1 MLTTPPKV
9 GSRHPLDLL
18 DQLKLAWRMRGLDV
32 PRVGELTRLMT
43 MSAWDLL
50 DDWFESPQIKGAMA
64 VDGIIG
70 TWAGPATPGT
80 AYVLMHHEIGDAGLG
95 LSSWGYPRGGMGA
108 VSDALRSSA
117 EEFGAE
123 VRTNAP
129 VERILQKDGRVTGV
143 VLEGGEELEADI
155 VVAATHPRTTFLEQ
169 LGREELPD
177 DFVGSIERW
186 NSRSGVVKINL
197 ALSELPDFTADPGP
211 GDHLGGAIELAHSID
226 YIEEAFQDARRGEP
240 ARRPFSDGV
249 IPTVFDR
256 TLCPEGYHIMSLFT
270 QWVPHEWSKE
280 PHREE
285 LEAYADRV
293 IDGYGELA
301 PNLKDAILHRQVLGP
316 YDMEQDIGLV
326 GGNIFHGELSAEQL
340 FHMRPAPG
348 YADYRTPIRGL
359 YQASSATHA
368 GGGVCAIPAY
378 NCVREI
384 RRDRR
389 RDAPEGA
396 PDPAQQR
403 GRPWR
408 SNGALRAMLGARSVA
423 VVGAS
428 PKFDSPGNHMVRQ
441 LIVGGFSGEVAAVNP
456 KYDEVEG
463 IACYPSLEDVPF
475 VPDLVLLGVGNH
487 RLERQMEEAA
497 RCGRAGR
504 RRVRERARGPAAR
517 PPAHRAIETHRG
529 RGGDGRLRRQ
539 LHGVRGRR
547 ARAARPCLRGAG
559 GAGARERSLDLPLR
573 LRLLGAACTPRGGY
587 TSTSRSP
594 RARSSRPPWP
604 TTCSTRWN
612 AIRRG

>member
-1 MLTTPPKV
+1 MSGGYEAIVIGGGHNGLAAGAYLARDGLRTVVLEARHKVGGAATTDAPWPEAPEFNVTTYSYVMSLMPRRVIDELRLERHGYKVYPMGPSYYAFPDGRSLIMTGTDNRKDYKALAQFSRKDAEAYTGWRKWLGEMAGILEPLLLTTPPKI

-129 VERILQKDGRVTGV
+129 VERILQRDGRVTGV
-143 VLEGGEELEADI
+143 VLEGGEELRADL
-155 VVAATHPRTTFLEQ
+155 VVAATHPKTTFLEQ
-169 LGREELPD
+169 LRREELPD
-177 DFVGSIERW
+177 DFVGAVERW

-197 ALSELPDFTADPGP
+197 ALSELPDFTANPGP

-226 YIEEAFQDARRGEP
+226 YIEEAFQDARRGEA

-293 IDGYGELA
+293 IEGYGELA
-301 PNLKDAILHRQVLGP
+301 PNLKSAIMHRQVLGP

-389 RDAPEGA
+389 R
-396 PDPAQQR
+396 
-403 GRPWR
+403 
-408 SNGALRAMLGARSVA
+408 
-423 VVGAS
+423 
-428 PKFDSPGNHMVRQ
+428 
-441 LIVGGFSGEVAAVNP
+441 
-456 KYDEVEG
+456 
-463 IACYPSLEDVPF
+463 
-475 VPDLVLLGVGNH
+475 
-487 RLERQMEEAA
+487 
-497 RCGRAGR
+497 
-504 RRVRERARGPAAR
+504 
-517 PPAHRAIETHRG
+517 
-529 RGGDGRLRRQ
+529 GRLK
-539 LHGVRGRR
+539 
-547 ARAARPCLRGAG
+547 
-559 GAGARERSLDLPLR
+559 ERL
-573 LRLLGAACTPRGGY
+573 TPRRKG
-587 TSTSRSP
+587 
-594 RARSSRPPWP
+594 
-604 TTCSTRWN
+604 
-612 AIRRG
+612 